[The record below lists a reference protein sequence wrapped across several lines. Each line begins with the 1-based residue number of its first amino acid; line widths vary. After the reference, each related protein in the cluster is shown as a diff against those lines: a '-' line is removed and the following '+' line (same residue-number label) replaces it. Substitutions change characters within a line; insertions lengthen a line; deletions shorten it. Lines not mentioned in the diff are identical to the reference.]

1 MPSSIDGLP
10 THVCQLCL
18 AAQDLGAALPSL
30 AALPPVV
37 AQQFVLVPESLP
49 VQGRSA
55 LPPPAAARRA
65 PQLPENCLFFGPT
78 VAFAAAGRF
87 DAFSGAFHAKTHL
100 PWPPCWPPPAAR
112 RPPTTPI
119 WPPSGARSMT

>member
-1 MPSSIDGLP
+1 MNPLRHLLLVAVLLFAQLAAGAHAVEHAAGNDDGLP

-37 AQQFVLVPESLP
+37 AQQFVPETLP

-55 LPPPAAARRA
+55 LPPPAARQGA
-65 PQLPENCLFFGPT
+65 PPNF
-78 VAFAAAGRF
+78 
-87 DAFSGAFHAKTHL
+87 
-100 PWPPCWPPPAAR
+100 
-112 RPPTTPI
+112 
-119 WPPSGARSMT
+119 